1 MENHKHHQHQEHNH
15 TPHKEHDHH
24 DHAEHEGMDHSMH
37 DMGNLK
43 LKFFVSLMLAIPVLL
58 ISPMMGIE
66 LPFQI
71 DFEGSQYLVVVL
83 STILFFYGGMP
94 FIKGAKMELQMKSP
108 GMMTLITLG
117 ISVSYFY
124 SMYAFI
130 VNEWFHTGVHVMDF
144 FWELAS
150 LIVIMLLGHW
160 IEMNAVSNAGNAL
173 EKMAALL
180 PKEARVLSED
190 GTLKTVALQEVMIDD
205 EVQVSAGE
213 NIPVDGIIIKGTSN
227 VNESMITGES
237 LAIVKKVGDKVIGG
251 SINGNGTI
259 LVKVSGTGES
269 GYLAKVMNLVMQAK
283 KDQSKRERLSHK
295 VAQYLFYISVSV
307 GIVAFIVWFLVTRDV
322 NIALER
328 LVTVLIIA
336 CPHALGLAI
345 PLVVARSTALGAS
358 NGLLVTNREAFE
370 SAHKVDRVLMDKTGT
385 LTEGNF
391 KVNRVLSLDESYTE
405 NQVLQY
411 FAALEQASSH
421 PLAQGILEEAHQRSL
436 DYDHASDVH
445 TLPGVGMEG
454 MLNGQKV
461 LIVSEKYL
469 RDEGIAYDTDAVKQ
483 LASLGN
489 SMSYLLV
496 DGVLVGLI
504 AQGDTIKEASYG
516 LIQSLQRQGI
526 EAVMVTGDNEY
537 FAQSVAKE
545 LGITSYYSEALP
557 EDKERIVH
565 DLQKQGHRVMMV
577 GDGVNDAPSLARA
590 DIGVAIGAGTDV
602 AIDSADL
609 VLVKSNPSDILHLL
623 NLSKNTS
630 RKMVQN
636 LWWGAGYNFVAIPLA
651 AGVLAFAGINLTPAV
666 GALLMSMSTVIVAIN
681 AMLLRMK

>member
-295 VAQYLFYISVSV
+295 VAQYLFYISVGV

-421 PLAQGILEEAHQRSL
+421 PLAQGILEKAHQRLL

>member
-1 MENHKHHQHQEHNH
+1 M
-15 TPHKEHDHH
+15 
-24 DHAEHEGMDHSMH
+24 
-37 DMGNLK
+37 
-43 LKFFVSLMLAIPVLL
+43 
-58 ISPMMGIE
+58 
-66 LPFQI
+66 
-71 DFEGSQYLVVVL
+71 
-83 STILFFYGGMP
+83 
-94 FIKGAKMELQMKSP
+94 
-108 GMMTLITLG
+108 
-117 ISVSYFY
+117 
-124 SMYAFI
+124 
-130 VNEWFHTGVHVMDF
+130 
-144 FWELAS
+144 
-150 LIVIMLLGHW
+150 
-160 IEMNAVSNAGNAL
+160 
-173 EKMAALL
+173 
-180 PKEARVLSED
+180 
-190 GTLKTVALQEVMIDD
+190 
-205 EVQVSAGE
+205 
-213 NIPVDGIIIKGTSN
+213 
-227 VNESMITGES
+227 
-237 LAIVKKVGDKVIGG
+237 
-251 SINGNGTI
+251 
-259 LVKVSGTGES
+259 
-269 GYLAKVMNLVMQAK
+269 
-283 KDQSKRERLSHK
+283 
-295 VAQYLFYISVSV
+295 
-307 GIVAFIVWFLVTRDV
+307 
-322 NIALER
+322 
-328 LVTVLIIA
+328 
-336 CPHALGLAI
+336 GLAI

-496 DGVLVGLI
+496 EGVLVGLI

-636 LWWGAGYNFVAIPLA
+636 LWWGAGYNFIAIPLA